1 MRYVYL
7 VLGIIAIT
15 VITLVTFC
23 DDEIYYYYAKFGIK
37 DEVIENEYHYE
48 DNFIYVDEYK
58 ENEIHNK
65 EELYNTVYYL
75 VNSGARYAKRYFNI
89 DYVDYEKDYSELFS
103 DENKLNIINSFVHP
117 YNSFDYI
124 EASLKG
130 YSLEITIKYDD
141 MYNEEKQEEINT
153 KVNSIIAELI
163 KNNMKDKEKIE
174 VIHDYIVNNTTYD
187 KDFCVTEE
195 NCVTTSIY
203 NSDTAY
209 GVLFQNN
216 GICSGYTDLM
226 AIFLAKLG
234 IVNYRVTNETHTWN
248 AVMLDDKWY
257 ILDVTW
263 DDPISDRDVLS
274 HTYFLITSKEDSLL
288 KETHTYNKNIFV
300 ELN

>member
-1 MRYVYL
+1 
-7 VLGIIAIT
+7 
-15 VITLVTFC
+15 
-23 DDEIYYYYAKFGIK
+23 
-37 DEVIENEYHYE
+37 
-48 DNFIYVDEYK
+48 
-58 ENEIHNK
+58 
-65 EELYNTVYYL
+65 
-75 VNSGARYAKRYFNI
+75 
-89 DYVDYEKDYSELFS
+89 
-103 DENKLNIINSFVHP
+103 
-117 YNSFDYI
+117 
-124 EASLKG
+124 
-130 YSLEITIKYDD
+130 